1 MCTDCDQLQYTCE
14 MAPQT
19 GCRVLARCKPVS
31 AHSKLT
37 QIPTTV
43 VQYASG
49 CWPALRH
56 SVNLVGRPFTSVV
69 EVSLHSYKGIKQ
81 RKAAQSVTSCCV
93 IQWMEGLNLSPGIRR
108 LRAKVLMVDLSSKG
122 KFLVPKHADAGH
134 AHAQCNGMHWGTWG
148 DERRG
153 GPGGRAAVAH
163 SGGVGDEQRWSLCL
177 RCVATGAMLQSAHTR
192 AEAHTSD
199 LHSVI
204 KYYQSGSWSHAL

>member
-1 MCTDCDQLQYTCE
+1 MSDGVSGLCTDCDQLQYTCE

-108 LRAKVLMVDLSSKG
+108 LRAKVLMVDLSSG
-122 KFLVPKHADAGH
+122 AATSFLHANQGFAPGTSCNPLPDPMPSTPVTEHH
-134 AHAQCNGMHWGTWG
+134 ACHFAAPGRLVH
-148 DERRG
+148 
-153 GPGGRAAVAH
+153 GPV
-163 SGGVGDEQRWSLCL
+163 
-177 RCVATGAMLQSAHTR
+177 
-192 AEAHTSD
+192 
-199 LHSVI
+199 
-204 KYYQSGSWSHAL
+204 